1 MLSVYIKTLAREFY
15 AQHAGLFIF
24 LFYMIFAAVEPG
36 QMLSFHLSLLIG
48 ISASPVILGIFLLLF
63 TVYTLKGFL
72 FIRQKLSQDIYQFIY
87 ISNAAARKTQI
98 LNWFGI
104 YVVICLPILIY
115 ALMLFTTAILHG
127 HYITILA
134 LCLYPLGLFYLMA
147 RMTYQRINYQFTTIK
162 IPFNIELP
170 GISKPYWTW
179 PLYYLLKEQV
189 IMLLIC
195 KLLSFVLFKSIIWA
209 FAGDTPDVRVYM
221 IAILAAIL
229 SHTTLIATVLR
240 YEKVNLSFVNS
251 LPLPGWK
258 RLAHTVVFIVLLLL
272 PEFILY
278 SIASGFSPYIV
289 ITGIMF
295 GVSGLLLL
303 RLSLYFLGDDMD
315 RYLKFIFCFFV
326 TAMTAIIF
334 SQFLLFSLLMLTLVT
349 AYHYYLFNR
358 NML

>member
-63 TVYTLKGFL
+63 TVYALKGFL
-72 FIRQKLSQDIYQFIY
+72 FIRQKLNQDIYQFIY

-98 LNWFGI
+98 LNWFGLFM
-104 YVVICLPILIY
+104 VICLPMFIY
-115 ALMLFTTAILHG
+115 AVMLFITAVLHG
-127 HYITILA
+127 NYITIVA
-134 LCLYPLGLFYLMA
+134 LCIYLSGIFFLMA
-147 RMTYQRINYQFTTIK
+147 RMTYQRINYQFTSIK
-162 IPFNIELP
+162 IPFDIELP
-170 GISKPYWTW
+170 SIRKPYWTW
-179 PLYYLLKEQV
+179 PLYYLLKEQ
-189 IMLLIC
+189 IMMLLMC
-195 KLLSFVLFKSIIWA
+195 KLLSFVLFKGIIWA

-240 YEKVNLSFVNS
+240 YENVNLSFVNS

-272 PEFILY
+272 PEFVLY
-278 SIASGFSPYIV
+278 SFASGFIPYI
-289 ITGIMF
+289 IIAGIVF

-326 TAMTAIIF
+326 ISMTAIIF
-334 SQFLLFSLLMLTLVT
+334 SQFFLFSLLMLFFVT